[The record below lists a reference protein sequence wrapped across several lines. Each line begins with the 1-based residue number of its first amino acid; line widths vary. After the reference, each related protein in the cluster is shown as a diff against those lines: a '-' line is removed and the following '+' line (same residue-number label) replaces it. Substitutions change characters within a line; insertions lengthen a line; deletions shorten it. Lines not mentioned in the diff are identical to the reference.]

1 MLTDL
6 QKHRLEVM
14 AKAKALCEG
23 AGCVVKVEAMG
34 VLLIV
39 TPEYGDPQAEQLF
52 LEATE
57 PPEGSGGKTR
67 R

>member
-1 MLTDL
+1 MTDI
-6 QKHRLEVM
+6 QKQRLEAM

-23 AGCVVKVEAMG
+23 VGCVVRVEALG

-39 TPEYGDPQAEQLF
+39 TPEYGDPQAEQLL

-57 PPEGSGGKTR
+57 PKKG
-67 R
+67 